1 VDHPDDPY
9 DAPRRAPHHARP
21 PVRGLSAHGS
31 ALVCLGDPRA
41 ELATMLILQELGL
54 SVDLAAD
61 PESAIR
67 WVRQARYELLV
78 VGGADVPLRT
88 VALRMRHAS
97 PEARIVLLADDR
109 EPPDGLAP
117 LGIEVLR
124 PPLDVNALMRGLGAA
139 A

>member
-1 VDHPDDPY
+1 MDRFEFAHN
-9 DAPRRAPHHARP
+9 APRPG
-21 PVRGLSAHGS
+21 RGLSSHGS
-31 ALVCLGDPRA
+31 ALLCLSDPRA

-61 PESAIR
+61 AESAIR

-78 VGGADVPLRT
+78 VGGAGIPLRA
-88 VALRMRHAS
+88 VALRLRHAS

-109 EPPDGLAP
+109 DAPDGLAP
-117 LGIEVLR
+117 LGIDVLR